1 MGSLQWQREPI
12 HKPVYPR
19 AEQNT
24 GWSGL
29 IVKGFRAVWDVGL
42 CNLHVSLKGLKTKLC
57 KKRQIVTSSSCFQQ
71 VQHQESAN
79 KNCPGSAKG
88 NADPR
93 TQGVQRQH
101 GWEGSTPSS
110 LTNLS
115 LPSPFPKRHRQ
126 APAQMAN
133 KALRWWRV
141 LAFLMQHLRSQKEEN
156 NTKRESAASGRD
168 FHLCSTTSC
177 FLGVFLYSF
186 RKRRSLMNTA
196 WHQECS
202 SPKKR
207 ISAGEIKGQER
218 DSTTSVGGK
227 FQGLMVPDNSD
238 NFLRRLAWWTWGE
251 QYSLAW
257 FLGGIG
263 HHCLKKT
270 YSQIILP
277 WIR

>member
-1 MGSLQWQREPI
+1 MLQERSKSGCGIWEAFSDRENPYTNLCT
-12 HKPVYPR
+12 PGW
-19 AEQNT
+19 

-101 GWEGSTPSS
+101 GCEGSTPSS

-126 APAQMAN
+126 APAQKAN

-177 FLGVFLYSF
+177 FLGFFFCTASEKGEVSCIQLGTRSARAP
-186 RKRRSLMNTA
+186 RKEL
-196 WHQECS
+196 
-202 SPKKR
+202 
-207 ISAGEIKGQER
+207 
-218 DSTTSVGGK
+218 VLGK
-227 FQGLMVPDNSD
+227 
-238 NFLRRLAWWTWGE
+238 
-251 QYSLAW
+251 
-257 FLGGIG
+257 
-263 HHCLKKT
+263 
-270 YSQIILP
+270 
-277 WIR
+277 